1 MSFALAIT
9 GPTASGKT
17 ALSLALA
24 ERLGCEII
32 SLDSM
37 QIYERMD
44 IGTAKATAD
53 ERARVPHHMIDFLS
67 PLENYSAEDYRADAM
82 RAVRDIESRG
92 KLPLFVGGTGLYM
105 DTVIRGAELES
116 PPSSD
121 ELKERLLASAVTD
134 EEREALWQRLYEIDP
149 ESALKTHR
157 NNVRRVVRALEIYEL
172 TGKTKTYF
180 DELSKAVTPDVK
192 IGMITLDFHDRDN
205 LYKRVDLRVDQ
216 MMREG
221 LLEEVSALYSEGL
234 LDKGSTAAQAIG
246 YKEIISYLDGE
257 STLDEAVEKLK
268 LSTRRYAKRQ
278 LTWFRHNADAKR
290 LYIDREDGSMKER
303 DELLAELFT
312 LADEHIMAQ
321 KMTRIRGNII
331 ESL

>member
-24 ERLGCEII
+24 EKLGCEII

-37 QIYERMD
+37 QIYKRMD
-44 IGTAKATAD
+44 IGTAKATEE
-53 ERARVPHHMIDFLS
+53 ERARVPHHMIDFLEPDVS
-67 PLENYSAEDYRADAM
+67 YSAEDYRADAM
-82 RAVRDIESRG
+82 RVLRDIESRG

-105 DTVIRGAELES
+105 DTIIRGSEISS

-134 EEREALWQRLYEIDP
+134 EEREALWQRLNEIDP
-149 ESALKTHR
+149 ESAEKTHK

-180 DELSKAVTPDVK
+180 DKLSKSSAPDVK
-192 IGMITLDFHDRDN
+192 VGMITLDFHNRDN
-205 LYKRVDLRVDQ
+205 LYSRVDLRVDQ
-216 MMREG
+216 MLEEG
-221 LLEEVSALYSEGL
+221 LLDEVKMLYSEGL
-234 LDKGSTAAQAIG
+234 LSKGTTAAQAIG
-246 YKEIISYLDGE
+246 YKEFISYLDGE
-257 STLDEAVEKLK
+257 CTLDEAADQLK

-278 LTWFRHNADAKR
+278 LTWFRHNEDALR
-290 LYIDREDGSMKER
+290 LYIDREDGAMK
-303 DELLAELFT
+303 DKNELLEELYA
-312 LADEHIMAQ
+312 LASRLLEN
-321 KMTRIRGNII
+321 K
-331 ESL
+331 

>member
-24 ERLGCEII
+24 EKLGCEII

-37 QIYERMD
+37 QIYKRMD
-44 IGTAKATAD
+44 IGTAKATEE
-53 ERARVPHHMIDFLS
+53 ERARVPHHMIDFLEPDVS
-67 PLENYSAEDYRADAM
+67 YSAEDYRADAM
-82 RAVRDIESRG
+82 RALRDIESRG

-105 DTVIRGAELES
+105 DTIIRGSEISS

-134 EEREALWQRLYEIDP
+134 EEREALWQRLNEIDP
-149 ESALKTHR
+149 ESAEKTHK

-180 DELSKAVTPDVK
+180 DKLSKSSAPDVK
-192 IGMITLDFHDRDN
+192 VGMITLDFHNRDN
-205 LYKRVDLRVDQ
+205 LYSRVDLRVDQ
-216 MMREG
+216 MLEEG
-221 LLEEVSALYSEGL
+221 LLDEVKMLYSEGL
-234 LDKGSTAAQAIG
+234 LDKGTTAAQAIG
-246 YKEIISYLDGE
+246 YKEFISYLEGE
-257 STLDEAVEKLK
+257 CTLDEAADQLK

-278 LTWFRHNADAKR
+278 LTWFRHNEDALR
-290 LYIDREDGSMKER
+290 LYIDREDGAMKDK
-303 DELLAELFT
+303 DELLEELYA
-312 LADEHIMAQ
+312 LADRLLEN
-321 KMTRIRGNII
+321 K
-331 ESL
+331 

>member
-24 ERLGCEII
+24 EKLGCEII

-37 QIYERMD
+37 QIYKRMD
-44 IGTAKATAD
+44 IGTAKATEE
-53 ERARVPHHMIDFLS
+53 ERARVPHHMIDFLEPDVS
-67 PLENYSAEDYRADAM
+67 YSAEDYRADAI
-82 RAVRDIESRG
+82 RVLRDIESRG

-105 DTVIRGAELES
+105 DTIIRGSEIFS

-134 EEREALWQRLYEIDP
+134 EEREALWQRLNEIDP
-149 ESALKTHR
+149 ESAEKTHK

-180 DELSKAVTPDVK
+180 DKLSKSSAPDVK
-192 IGMITLDFHDRDN
+192 VGMITLDFHNRDN
-205 LYKRVDLRVDQ
+205 LYSRVDLRVDQ
-216 MMREG
+216 MLEEG
-221 LLEEVSALYSEGL
+221 LLDEVKILYSEGL
-234 LDKGSTAAQAIG
+234 LDKGTTAAQAIG
-246 YKEIISYLDGE
+246 YKEFISYLEGE
-257 STLDEAVEKLK
+257 CTLDEAADQLK

-278 LTWFRHNADAKR
+278 LTWFRHNEDALR
-290 LYIDREDGSMKER
+290 LYIDREDGAMKDK
-303 DELLAELFT
+303 DELLEELYA
-312 LADEHIMAQ
+312 LADRLLEN
-321 KMTRIRGNII
+321 K
-331 ESL
+331 